1 MFGKV
6 IVFGLFEMIQK
17 KKVRT
22 ASLGPGLASRSGRV
36 QRCKT
41 SHCTFTLQNRIKNL
55 HQVKSYCCIGLGEC
69 GMPWMSSPV
78 PTRMKHPC

>member
-22 ASLGPGLASRSGRV
+22 ASPGSGSVSGLSRVR
-36 QRCKT
+36 R
-41 SHCTFTLQNRIKNL
+41 R
-55 HQVKSYCCIGLGEC
+55 GLSQSLC
-69 GMPWMSSPV
+69 
-78 PTRMKHPC
+78 